1 MEDLGFLEELPT
13 LLLTVADFLLSI
25 GSVAG
30 PGLLVSLIFSKLQ
43 KQNPHKT
50 SGKINI
56 GANHRSMSLMIPS
69 FGFVQNFKN
78 LILI

>member
-13 LLLTVADFLLSI
+13 LLLTVADFLSI

-30 PGLLVSLIFSKLQ
+30 PEPILSLIFSKLQ

-50 SGKINI
+50 SEKINI

-69 FGFVQNFKN
+69 FGLDLNFNN